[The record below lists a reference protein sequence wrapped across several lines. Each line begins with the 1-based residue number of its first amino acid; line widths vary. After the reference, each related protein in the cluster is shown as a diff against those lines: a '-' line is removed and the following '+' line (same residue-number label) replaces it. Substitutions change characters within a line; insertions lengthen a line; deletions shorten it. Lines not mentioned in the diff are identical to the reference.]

1 MNECPHCKVLS
12 YIRHNHPVQ
21 CLLCKG
27 VGRIDDM
34 TSLKYVIGRLYQRA
48 RLERRE
54 TLIGY
59 ANRMGLDPETVSNAE
74 LGLIDP
80 MEVLK

>member
-12 YIRHNHPVQ
+12 YIRHNPPVQ

-27 VGRIDDM
+27 AGRIDDM
-34 TSLKYVIGRLYQRA
+34 TSLYYVIGQAFQKDRFD
-48 RLERRE
+48 RRE

-59 ANRMGLDPETVSNAE
+59 ANRIGLDPETVSKAE
-74 LGLIDP
+74 LGVIDP
-80 MEVLK
+80 TKVLK